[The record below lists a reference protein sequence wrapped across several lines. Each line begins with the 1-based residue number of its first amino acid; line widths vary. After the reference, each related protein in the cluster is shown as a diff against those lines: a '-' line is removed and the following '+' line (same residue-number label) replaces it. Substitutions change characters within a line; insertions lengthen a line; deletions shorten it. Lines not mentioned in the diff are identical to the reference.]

1 MSLGEI
7 LQKSLAGRPEGA
19 PKRTGKE
26 LCGVWYRLMRPP
38 FFITAAIP
46 VCVAL
51 GFVMRAGYPLDSA
64 LWLRFA
70 GLLLGCFCGLTIA
83 NLANELFDYVL
94 GTDAREESI
103 GGTGAIQSGLVSCR
117 ELFLAILFF
126 VAVTIA
132 IGLGLILSLPEGLHA
147 PLILLTLF
155 AVASAIFYVAPPI
168 RYGYRGLGEVM
179 VGINMG
185 FIIVGASSVILA
197 GTFELRA
204 LALALP
210 VAGMVAGIL
219 YYQSLPEI
227 ETDLAA
233 GKHTLAN
240 ILGNL
245 VNRTISMSNKYFG
258 GVVSN
263 GEVVEPVDRELR
275 ETAVAAA
282 QKASDKMDELRVADA
297 ITEIFNLFK
306 RCNKY
311 IDETMPWALAKDES
325 KKGRLATVLY
335 NLVEAISI
343 GACLLEPFMPETSAK
358 ILSQL
363 GAKKR
368 SLEVM
373 NMFGLYQSGTK
384 VTDKPEILFARL
396 DVNEVL
402 AKVEAKKEAEAE
414 AAGTAGAEEN
424 GNADAAGQDGNGA
437 AAVIDIEA
445 KPEITFEDFAKLQ
458 FQVGE
463 IIACE
468 AVKKSKKL
476 LCSQV
481 RVGSQVRQIVSGIKA
496 HYTPEEMVGKKV
508 MVVVNLKPAKLAG
521 VLSEGMLLCA
531 AGRSAF

>member
-155 AVASAIFYVAPPI
+155 AVASAIFYV
-168 RYGYRGLGEVM
+168 
-179 VGINMG
+179 
-185 FIIVGASSVILA
+185 ILA

-240 ILGNL
+240 ILGKDHALLVFRIWWPAVWILLGNL
-245 VNRTISMSNKYFG
+245 WLSDLAG
-258 GVVSN
+258 WPVV
-263 GEVVEPVDRELR
+263 
-275 ETAVAAA
+275 
-282 QKASDKMDELRVADA
+282 
-297 ITEIFNLFK
+297 F
-306 RCNKY
+306 
-311 IDETMPWALAKDES
+311 
-325 KKGRLATVLY
+325 
-335 NLVEAISI
+335 
-343 GACLLEPFMPETSAK
+343 CLLSVPFWWKA
-358 ILSQL
+358 Q
-363 GAKKR
+363 
-368 SLEVM
+368 
-373 NMFGLYQSGTK
+373 GLVASRGDGDWLPL
-384 VTDKPEILFARL
+384 DKYGYLVRL
-396 DVNEVL
+396 CYL
-402 AKVEAKKEAEAE
+402 IS
-414 AAGTAGAEEN
+414 
-424 GNADAAGQDGNGA
+424 GA
-437 AAVIDIEA
+437 ALVW
-445 KPEITFEDFAKLQ
+445 
-458 FQVGE
+458 G
-463 IIACE
+463 
-468 AVKKSKKL
+468 
-476 LCSQV
+476 
-481 RVGSQVRQIVSGIKA
+481 
-496 HYTPEEMVGKKV
+496 
-508 MVVVNLKPAKLAG
+508 
-521 VLSEGMLLCA
+521 A
-531 AGRSAF
+531 AWK

>member
-51 GFVMRAGYPLDSA
+51 GFVMRTGYPMDSA

-204 LALALP
+204 LPLALP

-240 ILGNL
+240 ILGKDHALLVFRIWWPAIWILLGNL
-245 VNRTISMSNKYFG
+245 WLSDLAG
-258 GVVSN
+258 WPVV
-263 GEVVEPVDRELR
+263 
-275 ETAVAAA
+275 
-282 QKASDKMDELRVADA
+282 
-297 ITEIFNLFK
+297 F
-306 RCNKY
+306 
-311 IDETMPWALAKDES
+311 
-325 KKGRLATVLY
+325 
-335 NLVEAISI
+335 
-343 GACLLEPFMPETSAK
+343 CLLSVPFWWKAQRL
-358 ILSQL
+358 I
-363 GAKKR
+363 A
-368 SLEVM
+368 
-373 NMFGLYQSGTK
+373 
-384 VTDKPEILFARL
+384 ARGDGDWLPL
-396 DVNEVL
+396 DRYGYLVRL
-402 AKVEAKKEAEAE
+402 CYLIS
-414 AAGTAGAEEN
+414 
-424 GNADAAGQDGNGA
+424 GA
-437 AAVIDIEA
+437 ALVW
-445 KPEITFEDFAKLQ
+445 
-458 FQVGE
+458 G
-463 IIACE
+463 
-468 AVKKSKKL
+468 
-476 LCSQV
+476 
-481 RVGSQVRQIVSGIKA
+481 
-496 HYTPEEMVGKKV
+496 
-508 MVVVNLKPAKLAG
+508 
-521 VLSEGMLLCA
+521 A
-531 AGRSAF
+531 AWK